1 MKHPKLSYDVDHQIF
16 LIDKTDD
23 GVHLI
28 SATIQLS
35 LLLTKLMMLVHKTF
49 DVHEISVGAKA
60 FHADHVAHGCN
71 NEDQMNDALGKMNKF
86 FNFMCKDLQTI
97 RR

>member
-28 SATIQLS
+28 SSITQLIS
-35 LLLTKLMMLVHKTF
+35 TANQIDDVGPQTF
-49 DVHEISVGAKA
+49 DVHETSVGAKA

-97 RR
+97 QR